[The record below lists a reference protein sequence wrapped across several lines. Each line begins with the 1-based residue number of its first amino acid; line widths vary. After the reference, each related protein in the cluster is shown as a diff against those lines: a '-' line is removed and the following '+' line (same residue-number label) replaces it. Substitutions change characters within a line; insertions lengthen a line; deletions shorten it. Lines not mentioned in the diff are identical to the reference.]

1 MKAVAVSLN
10 SRAFLGKIQNF
21 IATCTI
27 YIEIF
32 FLSNPNDDNFVV
44 TINFTIS
51 YRPWLRL

>member
-10 SRAFLGKIQNF
+10 SRAFLGKIPNF

-27 YIEIF
+27 YIEMI
-32 FLSNPNDDNFVV
+32 FLSNLNDNNFVV

>member
-10 SRAFLGKIQNF
+10 SRVFLGKIQSSF
-21 IATCTI
+21 ATCTI